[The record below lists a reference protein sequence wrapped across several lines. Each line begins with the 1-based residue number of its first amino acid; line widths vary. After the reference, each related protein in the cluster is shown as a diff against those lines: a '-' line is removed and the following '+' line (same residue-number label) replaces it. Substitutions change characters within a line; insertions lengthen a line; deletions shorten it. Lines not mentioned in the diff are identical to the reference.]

1 MGLALSSC
9 LSAGIG
15 IGTGGI
21 HGGVGMYFLKIG
33 GKIYEKNIYY
43 SDDFICYYCL

>member
-1 MGLALSSC
+1 MKKLLILVLIGLALSPC

-21 HGGVGMYFLKIG
+21 HGGVGMYF
-33 GKIYEKNIYY
+33 
-43 SDDFICYYCL
+43 